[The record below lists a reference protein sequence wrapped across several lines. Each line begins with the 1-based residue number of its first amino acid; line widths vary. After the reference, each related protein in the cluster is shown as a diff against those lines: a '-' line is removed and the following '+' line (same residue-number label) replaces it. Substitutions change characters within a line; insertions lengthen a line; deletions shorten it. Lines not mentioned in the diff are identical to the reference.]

1 MMKLSLPLTSLPVAQ
16 APMGQSRLQPSNSQP
31 ALSENLQRSGRV
43 NLGKGLNIETHKIM
57 RNLGLGN
64 MPVPALEQ
72 LLAQLKSLQTKMG
85 GVSTAYFKLIEGKVN
100 SLIQKRKSPHDYSH
114 FG

>member
-1 MMKLSLPLTSLPVAQ
+1 MKLSLPLTSLPVAQ
-16 APMGQSRLQPSNSQP
+16 APLRQSPASFSPSQP
-31 ALSENLQRSGRV
+31 ALSENLQRSGRR
-43 NLGKGLNIETHKIM
+43 NLGTGLNIETHKIM
-57 RNLGLGN
+57 CNLGLGN
-64 MPVPALEQ
+64 MSVPALKQ